1 MAPLEEASDE
11 AETEDRAVPLVV
23 DVDGTLAAGDLLA
36 EGSLRLLV
44 SSPWGFLTAVRRGL
58 KGRAALKRAVCQT
71 GVLPHWSVAL
81 NPEVLAEIVVA
92 KESGKPVWL
101 ASGADEL
108 IVEGLANEVGA
119 DGFLASD
126 GKTNLV
132 GLAKAQVLV
141 ERFGDGGF
149 DYVGNDR
156 RDLPVWRHA
165 RDAVLVGGSARLQRK
180 VRNLVRELR
189 LVPAVGRPL
198 DYVRAL
204 RPHQWLKNAL
214 VFVAPA
220 AAHATDP
227 ASYLLAAGAFVILS
241 LVASSG
247 YVLNDIVDIGHDRA
261 HPSKVHRPF
270 ASGSVRLLPMAGTGL
285 MLATA
290 GVAAAFL
297 VSRSMGACA
306 VLYLLVTSIYSLG
319 LKRAIVLDV
328 IALASLYVVRVV
340 AGGVAAGIPVSAWLL
355 AFSLFVF
362 LALAIVKRRTELANV
377 AEGRQGAVLGRGY
390 DVKDAGV
397 MTMLGAASA
406 IGAVIV
412 LALYLQSPDVAT
424 AYERPELLWLT
435 CPVILYWLARLLLLA
450 DRGTVDDDP
459 VMFAVRDR
467 TSWLTGLLVAAI
479 GVIAI

>member
-1 MAPLEEASDE
+1 M
-11 AETEDRAVPLVV
+11 PLVV

-44 SSPWGFLTAVRRGL
+44 SSPLGFFKAVRRGL
-58 KGRAALKRAVCQT
+58 RGRAALKRAVCQT
-71 GVLPHWSVAL
+71 GVLPHWAVVL
-81 NPEVLAEIVVA
+81 NPEVVAEIVVA

-108 IVEGLANEVGA
+108 IVEQLAKEVDA

-132 GLAKAQVLV
+132 GSAKAQALV

-165 RDAVLVGGSARLQRK
+165 RDAVLVGTSARLQRK
-180 VRNLVRELR
+180 TRNLVRELR
-189 LVPAVGRPL
+189 SIPAVGRPL
-198 DYVRAL
+198 DYLRAL
-204 RPHQWLKNAL
+204 RPHQWVKNAL

-220 AAHATDP
+220 AAHATEP
-227 ASYLLAAGAFVILS
+227 APYLWAAGAFVVLS

-247 YVLNDIVDIGHDRA
+247 YVLNDLVDIGHDRV
-261 HPSKVHRPF
+261 HPTKLHRPL
-270 ASGSVRLLPMAGTGL
+270 ASGQVRFLPMAATGL
-285 MLATA
+285 TLASV

-297 VSRSMGACA
+297 ISPSMGACA
-306 VLYLLVTSIYSLG
+306 VLYLLVATTYSLR
-319 LKRAIVLDV
+319 LKRAIVIDV

-362 LALAIVKRRTELANV
+362 LALALVKRRTELANV
-377 AEGRQGAVLGRGY
+377 AEGRQRAVLGRGY

-397 MTMLGAASA
+397 VTMLGSASA

-412 LALYLQSPDVAT
+412 LALYLQSSDVAA

-435 CPVILYWLARLLLLA
+435 CPVFLYWLSRLLLLA

-459 VMFAVRDR
+459 VIFALRDR
-467 TSWLTGLLVAAI
+467 ASWLTGLLVVAI
-479 GVIAI
+479 GLIAI